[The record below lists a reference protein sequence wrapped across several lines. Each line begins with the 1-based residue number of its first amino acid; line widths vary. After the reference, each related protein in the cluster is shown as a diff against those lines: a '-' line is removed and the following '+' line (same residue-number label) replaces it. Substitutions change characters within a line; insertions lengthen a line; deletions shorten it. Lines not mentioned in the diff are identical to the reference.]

1 MLAPPSG
8 QRGTPYAPVAALNT
22 RPCDSVRLGACRR
35 PPAGSPPNGPGSLFK
50 SGDCGLVL
58 RVMARAGR
66 ELAVVH
72 GPQLPA
78 QRLLSA
84 ELGGIKVTAERDGN
98 SHGDLQ
104 TGDRHRESYLC
115 PPGNPPHESAK
126 LRLGMTHPYLAHV
139 WAKKGADL
147 RVPVPGQSA
156 KVAMLGVLDWAR
168 RKLIVRTS
176 RTKR

>member
-1 MLAPPSG
+1 MTPASALRKDANRASLLVSPSRDMLAPPSG

-78 QRLLSA
+78 QRLLGDGEA
-84 ELGGIKVTAERDGN
+84 ELLPEPLDQIDQAPAHHAVDGRD
-98 SHGDLQ
+98 
-104 TGDRHRESYLC
+104 R
-115 PPGNPPHESAK
+115 
-126 LRLGMTHPYLAHV
+126 
-139 WAKKGADL
+139 
-147 RVPVPGQSA
+147 
-156 KVAMLGVLDWAR
+156 AR
-168 RKLIVRTS
+168 I
-176 RTKR
+176 